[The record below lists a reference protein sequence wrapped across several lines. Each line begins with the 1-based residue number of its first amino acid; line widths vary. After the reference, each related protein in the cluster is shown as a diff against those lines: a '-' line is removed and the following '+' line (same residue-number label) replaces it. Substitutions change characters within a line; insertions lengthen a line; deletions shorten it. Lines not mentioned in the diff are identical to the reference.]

1 VRMEVDQ
8 ELLVKPNVAADLTHL
23 MAELLENATTFSPP
37 DSFVSVGGSWVN
49 GSFVVTV
56 ADRGLG
62 MPEDKIAEANA
73 LLRDPPVAGLALS
86 RALGLFV
93 VGHLAVRHGIGV
105 ELQPGHDRGL
115 TAVVALPAD
124 VLLSPAESQPEVVW
138 PAAEARPEAQ
148 PAATELVDPPPVV
161 AQPMEPAELVGPIE
175 RAASTFASTTAAST
189 GAPLPARRNG
199 NGGPPAAPTRSADV
213 DAASTIDGDG
223 AVRPTPTAPP
233 LPARVPGG
241 SLLHLPMRRDGTVEM
256 GGEEP
261 VPAEPGLSRPEQVR
275 KLLSEHR
282 RGIER
287 ADTAVDRTLPPIP
300 EDET

>member
-1 VRMEVDQ
+1 
-8 ELLVKPNVAADLTHL
+8 
-23 MAELLENATTFSPP
+23 
-37 DSFVSVGGSWVN
+37 VGSSWVD
-49 GSFVVTV
+49 GTFFVTV
-56 ADRGLG
+56 TDRGLG
-62 MPEDKIAEANA
+62 MPDDQLAEANA
-73 LLRDPPVAGLALS
+73 LLRDPPVAGLTLS

-93 VGHLAVRHGIGV
+93 VGHLAVRHGIMV

-124 VLLSPAESQPEVVW
+124 VLLSPAETTPVVAP
-138 PAAEARPEAQ
+138 PAAEPRPEAE
-148 PAATELVDPPPVV
+148 PAAAELVDTPPVV
-161 AQPMEPAELVGPIE
+161 AQPMEPELVGPIE
-175 RAASTFASTTAAST
+175 RAATSFASATSGST

-199 NGGPPAAPTRSADV
+199 NGGPPTAPTWSADV
-213 DAASTIDGDG
+213 DAAGTIDGDG
-223 AVRPTPTAPP
+223 AVQPTPTGPP
-233 LPARVPGG
+233 LAARVPGG
-241 SLLHLPMRRDGTVEM
+241 HLLHLPMRRDGMVET

-287 ADTAVDRTLPPIP
+287 ADTAVDRALPSIP